1 MLPAAKDIRLAAVR
15 MVVEVAGSVERMVL
29 RGDYA
34 EIRSVDGKD
43 FDKVI
48 NERNRVVIVVVHNK
62 IRSSSRSEMHDMDEA
77 IKKLP
82 GRVLVAKVIAEENGP
97 LLQRLN
103 ISTLPTI
110 RVYQAGRIIHDFKGG
125 VGKEALIGAVETC
138 LNNSDVRRAG
148 PGYIGPM
155 DKNWIPEGVQR
166 SLSRPKIPASKLE

>member
-1 MLPAAKDIRLAAVR
+1 MLPAAKDIRLAAVK
-15 MVVEVAGSVERMVL
+15 MAVEVAGSIERMVL
-29 RGDYA
+29 RGDHA

-48 NERNRVVIVVVHNK
+48 GERNRVVIVVVHNK
-62 IRSSSRSEMHDMDEA
+62 LRSSSHSEMHDMDEA
-77 IKKLP
+77 VKKLP
-82 GRVLVAKVIAEENGP
+82 GRVLVAKVVAEKNRP

-110 RVYQAGRIIHDFKGG
+110 RVYQAGRLIHDFKGG
-125 VGKEALIGAVETC
+125 AGKDALISAVETC

-155 DKNWIPEGVQR
+155 DENWIPEGVKR
-166 SLSRPKIPASKLE
+166 SLSRPKMPASKLE